1 VQVLTWR
8 DGRPDPEVVDALTTV
23 VPSGMPGPGGILDL
37 PHPHDGARARFSR
50 PGLFPVDALGW
61 TDASVA
67 AAPPDVFRG
76 ALRTDLELTVET
88 HVGWE
93 GEDDVVDV
101 DDAVKQVSFL
111 HASAGTSLD
120 EFREH
125 YRDHVGVA
133 RRHMPALWRYR
144 QHDVVSVQGPN
155 AEIGAGVVAISEL
168 WFRSTDDF
176 RHRYFASPEDE
187 AEFRSHEGFLD
198 LPRAFSFVC
207 ASHTLREGRA

>member
-1 VQVLTWR
+1 MDDAGSAPRPSATL
-8 DGRPDPEVVDALTTV
+8 GRA
-23 VPSGMPGPGGILDL
+23 
-37 PHPHDGARARFSR
+37 FC
-50 PGLFPVDALGW
+50 
-61 TDASVA
+61 
-67 AAPPDVFRG
+67 
-76 ALRTDLELTVET
+76 TDLELTVET
-88 HVGWE
+88 HVGWD
-93 GEDDVVDV
+93 GTDDGVDV
-101 DDAVKQVSFL
+101 EDAVKQVSFL

-120 EFREH
+120 EFRAH

-155 AEIGAGVVAISEL
+155 AEIGGGVVAISEL

-176 RHRYFASPEDE
+176 LHRYFASPEDE

-207 ASHTLREGRA
+207 ASHTFRDERA